1 MTNQSIKCTRCQKLK
16 PVDMWYLVVPTNP
29 LVFAKEPH
37 CFRYGYDIKWH
48 MPQDAV
54 APDFDLP
61 QEFHTRLSPQSVFPL
76 FPQLLHNDY
85 TIITQ

>member
-48 MPQDAV
+48 MPQESKRNK
-54 APDFDLP
+54 
-61 QEFHTRLSPQSVFPL
+61 QEREDWKQT
-76 FPQLLHNDY
+76 
-85 TIITQ
+85 T